1 MKLISDVEYD
11 IHGKQ
16 TKAYK
21 ILRKL
26 NQTEKDDLELNPISE
41 NTWLNY
47 YEKLW
52 TTEHNYNFEHLSINN
67 EDVDPITIEEL
78 KDVVKNSRNRKAP
91 GPDDIN
97 MELIK
102 YAPENF
108 MYRLLNLLNVC
119 WKYGYSPE
127 EWQEAIIIPIFKK
140 GDRRDC
146 GNYRG
151 ISLLNTGYK
160 IYSKIITNRLAVITE
175 NILLEEQHGFRN
187 NRSCIDCVFSI
198 SQMIE
203 KNREY
208 NIPTYIAFIDYNKAF
223 DTVNRQK
230 LWEVLRSKGI
240 PDHLIRVIQG
250 LYSNT
255 KIRIKLKNGI
265 SKESKE
271 ITRGVRQGCSL
282 SPVLFNLYIDDVTR
296 RWLLHMETIFNR
308 TNTPLNTIL
317 FADDQAIFT
326 TTEDDLQRALF
337 KLNWIAKEYDLQ
349 ISTKKTKVMGFKG
362 TTPLRTKII
371 INNEIIEQV
380 NCFNY
385 LGCMI
390 SYEQIND
397 IDRKLSK
404 FQQLIGTIKRTLKKK
419 VRTDTILK
427 FYKTM
432 AIPTLTYGSETWC
445 MTTQQMKRI
454 EAAEMRLLRP
464 IAGYSLLDH
473 KRNEDIRQELNMPN
487 IIETITEYRNKWHEH
502 ICRMEPTRI
511 PYRLHHYKPQG
522 RRRIG
527 RPRKRWK
534 DQF

>member
-1 MKLISDVEYD
+1 MKIKPDK
-11 IHGKQ
+11 H
-16 TKAYK
+16 
-21 ILRKL
+21 
-26 NQTEKDDLELNPISE
+26 
-41 NTWLNY
+41 
-47 YEKLW
+47 W
-52 TTEHNYNFEHLSINN
+52 TTENSYGVTGVAQSAEALACRSEVALESEFDSRLGWLPRWGFFEVFL
-67 EDVDPITIEEL
+67 
-78 KDVVKNSRNRKAP
+78 NRKANVSSVGTAVTYNDSGP
-91 GPDDIN
+91 GFESLWWWSGGHGITSLYKAHLGQKAWVDITARLEKPTYY
-97 MELIK
+97 ELFPTDSIS
-102 YAPENF
+102 
-108 MYRLLNLLNVC
+108 LNLLNVC

-175 NILLEEQHGFRN
+175 NILLEEQHGFRK

-265 SKESKE
+265 SEESKE

-337 KLNWIAKEYDLQ
+337 KLNCIAKEYDLQ
-349 ISTKKTKVMGFKG
+349 ISTK
-362 TTPLRTKII
+362 R
-371 INNEIIEQV
+371 
-380 NCFNY
+380 
-385 LGCMI
+385 
-390 SYEQIND
+390 
-397 IDRKLSK
+397 
-404 FQQLIGTIKRTLKKK
+404 LK
-419 VRTDTILK
+419 
-427 FYKTM
+427 
-432 AIPTLTYGSETWC
+432 
-445 MTTQQMKRI
+445 
-454 EAAEMRLLRP
+454 
-464 IAGYSLLDH
+464 
-473 KRNEDIRQELNMPN
+473 
-487 IIETITEYRNKWHEH
+487 
-502 ICRMEPTRI
+502 
-511 PYRLHHYKPQG
+511 
-522 RRRIG
+522 
-527 RPRKRWK
+527 
-534 DQF
+534 